1 MIFTIHTETT
11 AHLPLRDLS
20 VEPLLELPR
29 LLLQPVPQLP
39 GLPLA
44 VRHLLVQPLPEIIV
58 VTQEQEQHLLDLLG
72 RVDYLAL
79 GRLIVWSHLYAVPR
93 QPPLARLGTCSVFIY
108 KYVSPLIRATA
119 DWRLV
124 RAEAA

>member
-72 RVDYLAL
+72 RVNYLAL
-79 GRLIVWSHLYAVPR
+79 GRLIVWSHL
-93 QPPLARLGTCSVFIY
+93 
-108 KYVSPLIRATA
+108 
-119 DWRLV
+119 
-124 RAEAA
+124 